1 MFYVDLRM
9 KKHVRFGSI
18 HPIDRSFVANGG
30 LLCGHAHASYFFL
43 SPLCDFTPHRR
54 LPGYITPD
62 NAARV
67 FTPIGGA
74 GSEQV
79 SAPNRLVLILSGV
92 QRRQEP
98 LKSTRPEL

>member
-62 NAARV
+62 NAILQHGFLRRLAV
-67 FTPIGGA
+67 P
-74 GSEQV
+74 EV
-79 SAPNRLVLILSGV
+79 SKF
-92 QRRQEP
+92 QRRIG
-98 LKSTRPEL
+98 LYLY